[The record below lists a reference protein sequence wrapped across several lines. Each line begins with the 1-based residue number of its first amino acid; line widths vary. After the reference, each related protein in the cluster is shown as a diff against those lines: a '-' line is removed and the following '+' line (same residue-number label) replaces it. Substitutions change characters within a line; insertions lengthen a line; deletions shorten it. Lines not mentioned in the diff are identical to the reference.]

1 MNKIKKAILYFLSII
16 VLSNVLLSCKA
27 KVTDN
32 LYSTN
37 QQAEDS
43 PQWVQDLES
52 AKTANQLFIVAALG
66 ENLTTATISMHEKDN
81 TGKWKQIL
89 TTPGYVGKNGL
100 CLDEEHVEGC
110 GQTPIGIY
118 HFNKAFGIADDPG
131 CKIPYIKVTDDLYWS
146 GDQNDGMHYNE
157 MVSIKDF
164 PNLDKESSEHLIDY
178 NFNYQYC
185 LNISFN
191 EEGIKGKGS
200 AIFLHC
206 LDDTSPY
213 TGGCVSIPENKM
225 RKVMQ
230 LVKEDCVVVIDTKTN
245 LNKNE

>member
-1 MNKIKKAILYFLSII
+1 MYKIKKTIIYFLSII
-16 VLSNVLLSCKA
+16 VLSNVLLSCSPKF
-27 KVTDN
+27 TDN
-32 LYSTN
+32 LYSTK
-37 QQAEDS
+37 QQAVDS

-52 AKTANQLFIVAALG
+52 AKTANQLFIVAG
-66 ENLTTATISMHEKDN
+66 MREGWTTATISMHEKDRE
-81 TGKWKQIL
+81 GKWKQIL

-230 LVKEDCVVVIDTKTN
+230 LVKEDCVVVIDTINN
-245 LNKNE
+245 LDKND

>member
-1 MNKIKKAILYFLSII
+1 MYKIKKAIIYFLSII
-16 VLSNVLLSCKA
+16 VLSNMLLSCSPKF
-27 KVTDN
+27 TDN
-32 LYSTN
+32 LYSTK
-37 QQAEDS
+37 QQAVDS

-52 AKTANQLFIVAALG
+52 AKTANQLFIVAG
-66 ENLTTATISMHEKDN
+66 MREGWTTATISMHEKDRE
-81 TGKWKQIL
+81 GKWKQIL

-131 CKIPYIKVTDDLYWS
+131 CKIPYIKVNDDLYWS

-230 LVKEDCVVVIDTKTN
+230 LVKEDCVVVIDTINN
-245 LNKNE
+245 LDKND